1 MNGVP
6 CEGRPRPDLLQKQWG
21 HVAGPRTMTG

>member
-6 CEGRPRPDLLQKQWG
+6 CEGRPRLDLLQKRWG
-21 HVAGPRTMTG
+21 HVVGPRTMTG